1 MNSVQTNIY
10 QTHLAEEPLLL
21 HDASSMFQLV
31 KNLPAMQKTPVQFL
45 GWKDPLEKGKATQ
58 YSWASLAAQLVK
70 NPPAMWETWLWSLG
84 WEDPLEKGKA
94 THFSILAW
102 RIPWTVY
109 GVAKNL
115 TRLSDFHF
123 PSNNKNQRVI
133 EQDKREGPYMAH
145 LSKGSRTWPTKGSQF
160 VISSGESANV
170 LGKNYLKALRL
181 ERVWSI

>member
-94 THFSILAW
+94 TVSSILPGEFHGLYSPWGRKESDTTFTYHFSF
-102 RIPWTVY
+102 R
-109 GVAKNL
+109 N
-115 TRLSDFHF
+115 RLWKTQWEMIIKQISMLL
-123 PSNNKNQRVI
+123 PT
-133 EQDKREGPYMAH
+133 GPY
-145 LSKGSRTWPTKGSQF
+145 LKVYYKPVQ
-160 VISSGESANV
+160 SSPVPPAN
-170 LGKNYLKALRL
+170 L
-181 ERVWSI
+181 